1 MRFER
6 QLAVSQIGESGQAK
20 LRSSH
25 ITVIGAGGLG
35 CFVLASLSAAGIGN
49 ITIIDGDTVATSNL
63 NRQIL
68 YGVSDIGKQ
77 KSLLAKQKLLEQYGD
92 IKFVSHDV
100 LIDNDNI
107 DSIIKKDTIILDCV
121 DNFKT
126 RNTVNSFAVKN
137 AIPLIEGGIN
147 GFYGFATTIFKGSPC
162 LNCTGFLNVAE
173 QKNVPSIATTAGI
186 IASIMANQA
195 LKLILESGELLTG
208 KILEY
213 DGLSGTFDVVEVD
226 KTCKCKF

>member
-6 QLAVSQIGESGQAK
+6 QLAVSQIGESGQKK
-20 LRSSH
+20 LARSH
-25 ITVIGAGGLG
+25 VTVIGAGGLG
-35 CFVLASLSAAGIGN
+35 CFVLASLSAVGVGN
-49 ITIIDGDTVATSNL
+49 IMIIDSDTVATSNL

-77 KSLLAKQKLLEQYGD
+77 KALLAKEKLLAQYGD
-92 IKFVSHDV
+92 IKFVSNDV
-100 LIDNDNI
+100 LIDSDNI
-107 DSIIKKDTIILDCV
+107 DSIIKKDTVILDCV

-126 RNTVNSFAVKN
+126 RNTVNRFAVKN
-137 AIPLIEGGIN
+137 AVPLIEGGIN
-147 GFYGFATTIFKGSPC
+147 GFYGFATTIFKRSPC
-162 LNCTGFLNVAE
+162 LSCTGFLNVAD
-173 QKNVPSIATTAGI
+173 QKKIPSVVTTAGI
-186 IASIMANQA
+186 IASVMANEA

-226 KTCKCKF
+226 KTCRCEF